1 MSERGAESEGFLR
14 HLQEEKLK
22 TQAARTTYVTHKLA
36 YATGLLALGSLK
48 PGSVDLSPL
57 LYLVPF
63 FAIAFDLYILGE
75 DYSVKRI
82 GAFLRVNSTDALEKR
97 WEDWVSRH
105 RDHFAPLAM
114 PILTN
119 ILAAAAAL
127 ALWSQPSDSPTKI
140 FIWLP
145 FAWLPFAFLPIW
157 GLFFYYA
164 SLRERVNKRAEESA
178 ANSND

>member
-1 MSERGAESEGFLR
+1 MSEREAESENFLR
-14 HLQEEKLK
+14 HLQDEKLK
-22 TQAARTTYVTHKLA
+22 TQAARATYVTQKLA

-63 FAIAFDLYILGE
+63 LAMAFDLYILGE

-82 GAFLRVNSTDALEKR
+82 GAFLRANSTDALEQR
-97 WEDWVSRH
+97 WEDWVSRN
-105 RDHFAPLAM
+105 RDDFAPFAM

-119 ILAAAAAL
+119 ILSAAAAL
-127 ALWSQPSDSPTKI
+127 VLWSQPHDSPTKI
-140 FIWLP
+140 IW

-157 GLFFYYA
+157 ALFFYYA
-164 SLRERVNKRAEESA
+164 YLRERVIKKAEESA
-178 ANSND
+178 ADSND